1 MKIVRRTRAYVLDLL
16 DVAFGALLGQRCDLC
31 AVRTMLRVEDDQ
43 GCVTWCAPCARAE
56 FRRFG
61 L

>member
-1 MKIVRRTRAYVLDLL
+1 MKAYFYLL
-16 DVAFGALLGQRCDLC
+16 DFLDIVAGAFLGQRCDIC
-31 AVRTMLRVEDDQ
+31 RVRTMLRVEDHQ